1 MRYEKL
7 LNALVRAG
15 ETRTVHVHPKI
26 FKEMVEDINK
36 KFWDI
41 RFTGSLNGFYY
52 QNAIGKIEVKMKS

>member
-1 MRYEKL
+1 MKYEKL
-7 LNALVRAG
+7 LNSFVKVG
-15 ETRTVHVHPKI
+15 KTETVYLDAKV
-26 FKEMVEDINK
+26 FKEIVKELNK